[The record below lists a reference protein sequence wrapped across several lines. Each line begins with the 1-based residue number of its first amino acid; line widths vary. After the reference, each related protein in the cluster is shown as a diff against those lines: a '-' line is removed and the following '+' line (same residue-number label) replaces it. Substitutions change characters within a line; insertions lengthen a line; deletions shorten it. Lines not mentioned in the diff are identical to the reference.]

1 MNFLKRLKIHNMK
14 RLLLLSTF
22 LFVLIMQLFPQ
33 AKKPVIMVV
42 PSDFL
47 CISEGYVMTFD
58 DMGATR
64 TLPDYRAALQQSSDL
79 LLVIGKINTLMAD
92 RGFPLK
98 NLESVLRS
106 IEQQSAEDAMMMSKS
121 GSDIAESPLDAL
133 KRVAKADIIMQLT
146 WNVNE
151 TGPKRSVTF
160 NLQGLDSYT
169 DKQVAGAQGTGTPS
183 FSAELPVL
191 LEEAVLSHLDN
202 FNAQLQMHFDDLLE
216 NGREIS
222 MRVRIWSTSPVD
234 LEEEYDGYE
243 LGEIIEDW
251 VYENTVQGR
260 FTTTDATE
268 NMMVFEQVRIPLYN
282 DRGRAM
288 DARMFAQDLRRF
300 LNRAPYNL
308 DVKVSTRGLGQAQ
321 IIIGEK

>member
-58 DMGATR
+58 DMGTTR

>member
-1 MNFLKRLKIHNMK
+1 MK

-22 LFVLIMQLFPQ
+22 LFVLITQLFPQ

-58 DMGATR
+58 DMGTTR

>member
-58 DMGATR
+58 DMGTTR

-300 LNRAPYNL
+300 LNRDPYNL

>member
-1 MNFLKRLKIHNMK
+1 MK

-22 LFVLIMQLFPQ
+22 LFVLITQLFPQ

-58 DMGATR
+58 DMGTTR

-169 DKQVAGAQGTGTPS
+169 DKQIAGAQGTGTPS

-260 FTTTDATE
+260 FNTTDATE

-300 LNRAPYNL
+300 LNRDPYNL

>member
-1 MNFLKRLKIHNMK
+1 MK

-22 LFVLIMQLFPQ
+22 LFVLITQLFPQ

-58 DMGATR
+58 DMGTTR

-260 FTTTDATE
+260 FNTTDATE

-300 LNRAPYNL
+300 LNRDPYNL

>member
-1 MNFLKRLKIHNMK
+1 MK
-14 RLLLLSTF
+14 KTILLSLLF
-22 LFVLIMQLFPQ
+22 LSMVIQ
-33 AKKPVIMVV
+33 AFGQARKPTIMVV
-42 PSDFL
+42 PSDYL
-47 CISEGYVMTFD
+47 CISKGYVMTFD
-58 DMGATR
+58 DMGSTR
-64 TLPDYRAALQQSSDL
+64 TLPDYRAALQQSSEL

-98 NLESVLRS
+98 NLESVLKS
-106 IEQQSAEDAMMMSKS
+106 LEQQSAEDAMMISKS
-121 GSDIAESPLDAL
+121 GSDLAESPLDAL
-133 KRVAKADIIMQLT
+133 KRVAKADIIMQVT
-146 WNVNE
+146 WDVNT

-169 DKQVAGAQGTGTPS
+169 DKQIAGAQGTGTPS

-202 FNAQLQMHFDDLLE
+202 FNAQLQTHFDDLFE

-222 MRVRIWSTSPVD
+222 MRIRIWSTSPVD

-251 VYENTVQGR
+251 MHDNTLNGR
-260 FTTTDATE
+260 FNTSDATE
-268 NMMVFEQVRIPLYN
+268 NMMVFEQVRIPLFD
-282 DRGRAM
+282 DRERAM
-288 DARMFAQDLRRF
+288 DARMFAQNLRRF
-300 LNRAPYNL
+300 LNRSPYNL